1 MVIQASATG
10 VPRVLYIW
18 GVQGEL
24 GGFNCI
30 YSVLSTYSIVG
41 YARIQLNRLPLD
53 VTSVGQ

>member
-1 MVIQASATG
+1 MAIQASVTG

-24 GGFNCI
+24 GGLNSI

>member
-1 MVIQASATG
+1 MVIQASVTG

-24 GGFNCI
+24 GGLNSI